1 MRSPTSTHWTG
12 AKQVL
17 RYLKGTIDFVL
28 HYTLGSLHLS
38 GFYDSDWAGNSDDRR
53 STTGFG
59 IFLGSNLISWSSK
72 KQHVVSRSST
82 EVEYRAMALTTSDLY
97 WLRMLFQELQVS
109 LPSSPTIWCD
119 NSGALSIA
127 SNHVSHARTKH
138 IEVDIHF
145 IREKVTNRDI
155 QLRYISTLDQ
165 IVDIFTKGLAADRF
179 CFLHDKLPV
188 VPPISLRGGVKD
200 ISLSLP
206 EPPTQILAAT
216 ITSPSQTLSKPPTQT

>member
-1 MRSPTSTHWTG
+1 MTLTGPETPTTAAPPLDLASSSAPTSYHG
-12 AKQVL
+12 LPK
-17 RYLKGTIDFVL
+17 IS
-28 HYTLGSLHLS
+28 TLSP
-38 GFYDSDWAGNSDDRR
+38 A
-53 STTGFG
+53 
-59 IFLGSNLISWSSK
+59 
-72 KQHVVSRSST
+72 
-82 EVEYRAMALTTSDLY
+82 EYRAMALATSDLY

-206 EPPTQILAAT
+206 EPPTQILAAA